1 MTLILLFLFTPGW
14 FPLSGISTEFS
25 TLVHP
30 AAIRELAQAGEL
42 AGLRHQLEQ
51 EWSAIR
57 LDNPNPTAEIRYEG
71 LLDNNPAR
79 VETLLHLE
87 DMDKMALFYWHYA
100 LFADEHSF
108 EKMRDFSLSWAK
120 TLTATGNPINENKLL
135 PVVYSYFFLKPHL
148 NPQEKVVLEKWL
160 KTIADAEI
168 GNDRV
173 PLNNW
178 ETKRINLVGTIGILV
193 EDETLLAWAEAR
205 TRHYL
210 EKALFSD
217 GTSVDIRQRDALS
230 YHVSGL
236 KPLLQFFIS
245 LEKETPGTG
254 RAFFHFETPSGAS
267 VARSLDYVIPYAKGK
282 EVYRQWNNTKVKLD
296 RERAAA
302 GIEKY
307 QPGVAYDPKK
317 SYETMA
323 TAGFFDPK
331 YRVGACNYP
340 LCALLSTYKQE

>member
-108 EKMRDFSLSWAK
+108 EKMRD
-120 TLTATGNPINENKLL
+120 
-135 PVVYSYFFLKPHL
+135 
-148 NPQEKVVLEKWL
+148 
-160 KTIADAEI
+160 
-168 GNDRV
+168 
-173 PLNNW
+173 
-178 ETKRINLVGTIGILV
+178 
-193 EDETLLAWAEAR
+193 LALA
-205 TRHYL
+205 
-210 EKALFSD
+210 
-217 GTSVDIRQRDALS
+217 
-230 YHVSGL
+230 GL
-236 KPLLQFFIS
+236 KPLRPLATPLMKTNCSPLSIPIFF
-245 LEKETPGTG
+245 
-254 RAFFHFETPSGAS
+254 
-267 VARSLDYVIPYAKGK
+267 
-282 EVYRQWNNTKVKLD
+282 
-296 RERAAA
+296 
-302 GIEKY
+302 
-307 QPGVAYDPKK
+307 
-317 SYETMA
+317 
-323 TAGFFDPK
+323 
-331 YRVGACNYP
+331 
-340 LCALLSTYKQE
+340 